1 MTIDFPLRIYISCSW
16 KGDLDDERA
25 VVEDLVRKDLLMHP
39 VYGRSSELDIVSDY
53 LMRLSDCD
61 IAIVLLGS
69 KYSKHVEKEFIY
81 ALNVYEIPTLVFKKN
96 CEREKRLQDKIDSI
110 YHYTSIT
117 PFKNKSEFKKVVK
130 ERIIELVGRRYKMQ
144 LQIEKTIK
152 QMIGSQIMV
161 NYPKVPETEYKER
174 EGRIDRRE

>member
-117 PFKNKSEFKKVVK
+117 PFKNKSELKKVVK
-130 ERIIELVGRRYKMQ
+130 KELSSLLEEDIRCNFRSRKR
-144 LQIEKTIK
+144 LNK
-152 QMIGSQIMV
+152 
-161 NYPKVPETEYKER
+161 
-174 EGRIDRRE
+174 